1 MQGKV
6 ERYIL
11 EKIQTE
17 GALLLSLIDPDKQAL
32 EKGAKVAKASYEAG
46 ADIILIGGSIGAQ
59 GEEFDKTTKMIKESV
74 SVPVVI
80 FPGNIGA
87 ITPYADALYFMYMLN
102 SKDVYWLST
111 AQIQAAPV
119 VKRLGI
125 EAIPTAYIVL
135 EPGMAVGWVG
145 NANLVPRSRPDLAA
159 ACALAG
165 EYMGAHLIVTDSGS
179 GAPSPA
185 PIELISAVASAV
197 SVPYFYGGG
206 IKTPEQAGAIIKA
219 GAKGIQIGTAFEVES
234 DIKNKV
240 SAMKKAVKEA
250 AKARL

>member
-6 ERYIL
+6 EKYIN
-11 EKIQTE
+11 EKVESQ
-17 GALLLSLIDPDKQAL
+17 GALLLSLIDPDKQSL
-32 EKGAKVAKASYEAG
+32 ENGAKVAKLSCEAG
-46 ADIILIGGSIGAQ
+46 ADVILIGGSIGAQ
-59 GEEFDKTTKMIKESV
+59 GEEFDKTTKMIKENV
-74 SVPVVI
+74 NVPVVV

-87 ITPYADALYFMYMLN
+87 VTPNADALYFMYMLN

-119 VKRLGI
+119 VKKLGI
-125 EAIPTAYIVL
+125 EPIPTAYIVL

-165 EYMGAHLIVTDSGS
+165 QYMGARLIVTDSGS

-185 PIELISAVASAV
+185 PLELISAVSKAV
-197 SVPYFYGGG
+197 DVPYFYAGGV
-206 IKTPEQAGAIIKA
+206 KTAQQAGDIIKA
-219 GAKGIQIGTAFEVES
+219 GASGVQVGTAFEIDNNIFE
-234 DIKNKV
+234 KV
-240 SAMKKAVKEA
+240 SAMKKAVLSA
-250 AKARL
+250 AKARV